1 MRKKREDQI
10 VGTMSEEAPLLNN
23 EADHPHD
30 VVWEKNGRRV
40 VAMDSARYVDNRNRD
55 RDVVVP
61 SSYLG
66 VLPAR
71 LMAPHRPRAVIGHD
85 GCIGKDGAG
94 IAGLWYLEAIGIP
107 AAAADGMT
115 AELGNGIDLYET
127 GIISR
132 VNILA
137 ERAGVKEGMT
147 VSEAAEMLIVNDPG
161 DISAGTKIRRE
172 SMATSD
178 SGREIIVTDS
188 IVFALPEDTNNVLV
202 TAGHTGRSGAKFLL
216 EVSPHG
222 FICSDGGMSKNQAGI
237 AGLETTAEH
246 GLAGACCDAWSAPV
260 GDAFKAYDEGII
272 SACNQPARDRGVEI
286 GMTVKDAAFALLSEK
301 E

>member
-1 MRKKREDQI
+1 
-10 VGTMSEEAPLLNN
+10 MSEEAPLLND

-30 VVWEKNGRRV
+30 VVFEKNDCRV
-40 VAMDSARYVDNRNRD
+40 VAMDSARYVDGRNRD

-71 LMAPHRPRAVIGHD
+71 LMAPHRPRGVIGHD

-94 IAGLWYLEAIGIP
+94 IAGLWYLEALGIP
-107 AAAADGMT
+107 SAAAEGMS
-115 AELGNGIDLYET
+115 AELGNGLDLYET

-137 ERAGVKEGMT
+137 ERCGVTEGMT
-147 VSEAAEMLIVNDPG
+147 VKQAAELLIDNDPG
-161 DISAGTKIRRE
+161 DTSAGTKIRRE
-172 SMATSD
+172 SMATSPE
-178 SGREIIVTDS
+178 GRDIIVTDS
-188 IVFALPEDTNNVLV
+188 IVFALPEDSNNVLV

-216 EVSPHG
+216 AVSPHG
-222 FICSDGGMSKNQAGI
+222 FICSDGGMSTNNAGI
-237 AGLETTAEH
+237 TGLETTEAA

-260 GDAFKAYDEGII
+260 GDAFKAYDEGSI
-272 SACNQPARDRGVEI
+272 SACNGPAHDRGVRV
-286 GMTVKDAAFALLSEK
+286 GMSVRDAAFALLK
-301 E
+301 ETT

>member
-1 MRKKREDQI
+1 M
-10 VGTMSEEAPLLNN
+10 TEEAPLLND
-23 EADHPHD
+23 ESDHPHD
-30 VVWEKNGRRV
+30 IVLEHPQGRV
-40 VAMDSARYVDNRNRD
+40 VAMDSARYVDARNAG

-71 LMAPHRPRAVIGHD
+71 LIAPHQPRAVIGHD

-94 IAGLWYLEAIGIP
+94 IAGLWYLEALGIP

-115 AELGNGIDLYET
+115 AELGNGIDLFKT

-137 ERAGVKEGMT
+137 ERAGVSEGMS
-147 VSEAAEMLIVNDPG
+147 VEEASLILLENDPG
-161 DISAGTKIRRE
+161 DVTAGTKIRRE
-172 SMATSD
+172 SVATSD
-178 SGREIIVTDS
+178 TGREIIVTDS
-188 IVFALPEDTNNVLV
+188 IVFALPEDTKNVLV

-222 FICSDGGMSKNQAGI
+222 FICSDGGMSKNEAGI
-237 AGLETTAEH
+237 AGLEITEKY

-260 GDAFKAYDEGII
+260 GDAFKAYSEGKI
-272 SACNQPARDRGVEI
+272 SACNAAAKERGVTG
-286 GMTVKDAAFALLSEK
+286 GMAVREAALKLLAEVKA
-301 E
+301 

>member
-1 MRKKREDQI
+1 M
-10 VGTMSEEAPLLNN
+10 TEEAPLLND
-23 EADHPHD
+23 ESDHPHD
-30 VVWEKNGRRV
+30 IVLEHPQGRV
-40 VAMDSARYVDNRNRD
+40 VAMDSARYVDARNAE

-71 LMAPHRPRAVIGHD
+71 LIAPHQPRAVIGHD

-94 IAGLWYLEAIGIP
+94 IAGLWYLEALGIP

-115 AELGNGIDLYET
+115 AELGNGIDLFKT

-137 ERAGVKEGMT
+137 ERAGVSEGMS
-147 VSEAAEMLIVNDPG
+147 VEEASLILLENDPG
-161 DISAGTKIRRE
+161 DVTAGTKIRRE
-172 SMATSD
+172 SVATSD
-178 SGREIIVTDS
+178 TGREIIVTDS
-188 IVFALPEDTNNVLV
+188 IVFALPEDTKNVLV

-222 FICSDGGMSKNQAGI
+222 FICSDGGMSKNEAGI
-237 AGLETTAEH
+237 AGLEITEKY

-260 GDAFKAYDEGII
+260 GDAFKAYSEGKI
-272 SACNQPARDRGVEI
+272 SACNATAKERGVTV
-286 GMTVKDAAFALLSEK
+286 GMTVREAALKLLAEVK
-301 E
+301 A

>member
-1 MRKKREDQI
+1 MA
-10 VGTMSEEAPLLNN
+10 EEAPLLND

-30 VVWEKNGRRV
+30 VVFERDGRRV
-40 VAMDSARYVDNRNRD
+40 VVMDSARYVDERNRD

-71 LMAPHRPRAVIGHD
+71 LMAPHRPRGVISHD

-94 IAGLWYLEAIGIP
+94 IAGLWYLEALGIP
-107 AAAADGMT
+107 SAAADGMS
-115 AELGNGIDLYET
+115 AELGNGFDLYET

-137 ERAGVKEGMT
+137 ERCGVKEGMA
-147 VSEAAEMLIVNDPG
+147 VKEAADILLTNDPG

-178 SGREIIVTDS
+178 AGREIIVTDS
-188 IVFALPEDTNNVLV
+188 IVFALPEDSNNVLV

-222 FICSDGGMSKNQAGI
+222 FICSDGGMSKNNAGI
-237 AGLETTAEH
+237 TGLDTTAEH

-260 GDAFKAYDEGII
+260 GDAFKAFEEGTI
-272 SACNQPARDRGVEI
+272 SACNQPARERGVEI
-286 GMTVKDAAFALLSEK
+286 GMAVRDAAYALLNETD
-301 E
+301 

>member
-1 MRKKREDQI
+1 
-10 VGTMSEEAPLLNN
+10 MSEEAPLLND

-30 VVWEKNGRRV
+30 VVFEKNDRRV
-40 VAMDSARYVDNRNRD
+40 VAMDSARYVDGRNRD

-71 LMAPHRPRAVIGHD
+71 LMAPHRPRGVIGHD

-94 IAGLWYLEAIGIP
+94 IAGLWYLEALGIP
-107 AAAADGMT
+107 SAAAEGMS
-115 AELGNGIDLYET
+115 AELGNGLDLYET

-137 ERAGVKEGMT
+137 ERCGVTEGMT
-147 VSEAAEMLIVNDPG
+147 VKQAAELLIDNDPG
-161 DISAGTKIRRE
+161 DTSAGTKIRRE
-172 SMATSD
+172 SMATSPE
-178 SGREIIVTDS
+178 GRDIIVTDS
-188 IVFALPEDTNNVLV
+188 IVFALPEDSNNVLV

-216 EVSPHG
+216 AVSPHG
-222 FICSDGGMSKNQAGI
+222 FICSDGGMSKNNAGI
-237 AGLETTAEH
+237 TGLETTEAA

-260 GDAFKAYDEGII
+260 GDAFKAYDEGTI
-272 SACNQPARDRGVEI
+272 SACNGPALDRGVRV
-286 GMTVKDAAFALLSEK
+286 GMSVRDAAFALLK
-301 E
+301 DTT

>member
-1 MRKKREDQI
+1 MTS
-10 VGTMSEEAPLLNN
+10 GGGEEAPLLAD

-30 VVWEKNGRRV
+30 VVLERDGRRV
-40 VAMDSARYVDNRNRD
+40 VAMDSARYVDERNRD

-94 IAGLWYLEAIGIP
+94 IAGLWYLEALGIP
-107 AAAADGMT
+107 AAAADGMS
-115 AELGNGIDLYET
+115 AELGNGLDLYET
-127 GIISR
+127 GVISR
-132 VNILA
+132 VNVLA
-137 ERAGVKEGMT
+137 ERCGVTEGMS
-147 VSEAAEMLIVNDPG
+147 VREAADVLLANDPG
-161 DISAGTKIRRE
+161 DTTAGTKIRRE
-172 SMATSD
+172 SMATSP

-188 IVFALPEDTNNVLV
+188 IVFALPEDSRNVLV
-202 TAGHTGRSGAKFLL
+202 TAGHTGRSGATFLL

-222 FICSDGGMSKNQAGI
+222 FICSDGGMSKNDAGI
-237 AGLETTAEH
+237 AGLAITEEH

-260 GDAFKAYDEGII
+260 GDAFKAFDEGVI
-272 SACNQPARDRGVEI
+272 SACNGPARDRGVEV
-286 GMTVKDAAFALLSEK
+286 GMTVRDAAFALLDDVG
-301 E
+301 

>member
-1 MRKKREDQI
+1 
-10 VGTMSEEAPLLNN
+10 MSEEAPLLND

-30 VVWEKNGRRV
+30 VVLEHSQGRV
-40 VAMDSARYVDNRNRD
+40 VAMDSARYVDSRNEGRG
-55 RDVVVP
+55 VVVP

-71 LMAPHRPRAVIGHD
+71 LIAPHRPRAVIAHD
-85 GCIGKDGAG
+85 GCVGKDGAG
-94 IAGLWYLEAIGIP
+94 IAGLWYLEALGIP

-127 GIISR
+127 GLISR

-137 ERAGVKEGMT
+137 ERAGVLEGMT
-147 VSEAAEMLIVNDPG
+147 VKEASVVLLENDPG
-161 DISAGTKIRRE
+161 DVTAGTKIRRE
-172 SMATSD
+172 SVATSD
-178 SGREIIVTDS
+178 TGREIIVTDS
-188 IVFALPEDTNNVLV
+188 IVFALPEDSNNVLV

-222 FICSDGGMSKNQAGI
+222 FICSDGGMSKNNAGI
-237 AGLETTAEH
+237 AGLKITDEH

-260 GDAFKAYDEGII
+260 GDAFKAYSEGRI
-272 SACNQPARDRGVEI
+272 SACNQTARERGVAV
-286 GMTVKDAAFALLSEK
+286 GMTVQEAALK
-301 E
+301 

>member
-1 MRKKREDQI
+1 M
-10 VGTMSEEAPLLNN
+10 VEEAPLLN
-23 EADHPHD
+23 EESDHPHD
-30 VVWEKNGRRV
+30 VVFENSKGRV
-40 VAMDSARYVDNRNRD
+40 VAMDSARYVDGRNTT

-71 LMAPHRPRAVIGHD
+71 LMAPHRPRAVIAHD

-94 IAGLWYLEAIGIP
+94 IAGLWYLEALGIP
-107 AAAADGMT
+107 AAAAEGMS
-115 AELGNGIDLYET
+115 AELGNGMDLYEKGT
-127 GIISR
+127 ISR
-132 VNILA
+132 INILA
-137 ERAGVKEGMT
+137 ERAGVKEGMS
-147 VSEAAEMLIVNDPG
+147 VIEAAKVLLENDPG

-172 SMATSD
+172 SAATSD
-178 SGREIIVTDS
+178 TGREIIVTDS
-188 IVFALPEDTNNVLV
+188 IVFALPEDSKNVLV

-222 FICSDGGMSKNQAGI
+222 FICSDGGMSKNNAGI
-237 AGLETTAEH
+237 AGLETTQEH

-260 GDAFKAYDEGII
+260 GDAFKAFEEGTI
-272 SACNQPARDRGVEI
+272 SACNDIAAKRGVEI
-286 GMTVKDAAFALLSEK
+286 GMTVREAAFKLLNEVN

>member
-1 MRKKREDQI
+1 
-10 VGTMSEEAPLLNN
+10 MSEEAPLLND

-30 VVWEKNGRRV
+30 VVLEHSQGRV
-40 VAMDSARYVDNRNRD
+40 VAMDSARYVDSRTEG

-71 LMAPHRPRAVIGHD
+71 LIAPHRPRAVIAHD
-85 GCIGKDGAG
+85 GCVGKDGAG
-94 IAGLWYLEAIGIP
+94 IAGLWYLEALGIP

-127 GIISR
+127 GLISR

-137 ERAGVKEGMT
+137 ERAGVLEGMT
-147 VSEAAEMLIVNDPG
+147 VKEASVVLLENDPG
-161 DISAGTKIRRE
+161 DVTAGTKIRRE
-172 SMATSD
+172 SVATSD
-178 SGREIIVTDS
+178 TGREIIVTDS
-188 IVFALPEDTNNVLV
+188 IVFALPEDSNNVLV

-222 FICSDGGMSKNQAGI
+222 FICSDGGMSKNNAGI
-237 AGLETTAEH
+237 AGLKITDEH

-260 GDAFKAYDEGII
+260 GDAFKAYSEGRI
-272 SACNQPARDRGVEI
+272 SACNQTARERGVAV
-286 GMTVKDAAFALLSEK
+286 GMTVQEAALKLLSEV
-301 E
+301 EA

>member
-1 MRKKREDQI
+1 MA
-10 VGTMSEEAPLLNN
+10 EEAPLLND

-30 VVWEKNGRRV
+30 VVWEKDGRRV

-127 GIISR
+127 GVISR

-147 VSEAAEMLIVNDPG
+147 VSDK
-161 DISAGTKIRRE
+161 IS
-172 SMATSD
+172 S
-178 SGREIIVTDS
+178 
-188 IVFALPEDTNNVLV
+188 
-202 TAGHTGRSGAKFLL
+202 
-216 EVSPHG
+216 
-222 FICSDGGMSKNQAGI
+222 
-237 AGLETTAEH
+237 
-246 GLAGACCDAWSAPV
+246 
-260 GDAFKAYDEGII
+260 EGPI
-272 SACNQPARDRGVEI
+272 N
-286 GMTVKDAAFALLSEK
+286 LSL
-301 E
+301 

>member
-1 MRKKREDQI
+1 M
-10 VGTMSEEAPLLNN
+10 TEEAPLLND
-23 EADHPHD
+23 ESDHPHD
-30 VVWEKNGRRV
+30 IVLEHPQGRV
-40 VAMDSARYVDNRNRD
+40 VAMDSARYVDARNAG

-71 LMAPHRPRAVIGHD
+71 LIAPHQPRAVIGHD

-94 IAGLWYLEAIGIP
+94 IAGLWYLEALGIP

-115 AELGNGIDLYET
+115 AELGNGIDLFKT

-137 ERAGVKEGMT
+137 ERAGVSEGMS
-147 VSEAAEMLIVNDPG
+147 VEEASLILLENDPG
-161 DISAGTKIRRE
+161 DVTAGTKIRRE
-172 SMATSD
+172 SVATSD
-178 SGREIIVTDS
+178 TGREIIVTDS
-188 IVFALPEDTNNVLV
+188 IVFALPEDTKYVLV

-222 FICSDGGMSKNQAGI
+222 FICSDGGMSKNEAGI
-237 AGLETTAEH
+237 AGLEITEKY

-260 GDAFKAYDEGII
+260 GDAFKAYSEGKI
-272 SACNQPARDRGVEI
+272 SACNAAAKERGVTV
-286 GMTVKDAAFALLSEK
+286 GMAVREAALKLLAEVKA
-301 E
+301 

>member
-1 MRKKREDQI
+1 MA
-10 VGTMSEEAPLLNN
+10 EEAPLLND

-30 VVWEKNGRRV
+30 VVFEQDGRRV
-40 VAMDSARYVDNRNRD
+40 IVMDSARYVDGRNTAT
-55 RDVVVP
+55 DVVVP

-71 LMAPHRPRAVIGHD
+71 LMAPHRPRAVISHD

-107 AAAADGMT
+107 AAAADGMS
-115 AELGNGIDLYET
+115 AELGNGLDLYET
-127 GIISR
+127 GVISR

-137 ERAGVKEGMT
+137 ERCGVTEGMSVKE
-147 VSEAAEMLIVNDPG
+147 AAAILLTNAPG
-161 DISAGTKIRRE
+161 DVSAGTKIRRE
-172 SMATSD
+172 SVATSD

-188 IVFALPEDTNNVLV
+188 IVFALPEDTENVLV
-202 TAGHTGRSGAKFLL
+202 TAGHTGRSGATFLR

-222 FICSDGGMSKNQAGI
+222 FICSDGGMSKNRAGI
-237 AGLETTAEH
+237 AGLDITEEW

-260 GDAFKAYDEGII
+260 GDAFKAYKEGTI
-272 SACNQPARDRGVEI
+272 SACNGLARDRGVHI
-286 GMTVKDAAFALLSEK
+286 GMTVRDAAFALLTEDD
-301 E
+301 

>member
-1 MRKKREDQI
+1 
-10 VGTMSEEAPLLNN
+10 VTEEAPLLND
-23 EADHPHD
+23 EADHPHEI
-30 VVWEKNGRRV
+30 VLEHAQGRV
-40 VAMDSARYVDNRNRD
+40 VAMDSARYVDSRNED

-71 LMAPHRPRAVIGHD
+71 LIAPHRPRAVIAHD

-94 IAGLWYLEAIGIP
+94 IAGLWYLEALGIP
-107 AAAADGMT
+107 AAAADGMS

-127 GIISR
+127 GLISR

-137 ERAGVKEGMT
+137 ERAGVQEGMS
-147 VSEAAEMLIVNDPG
+147 VREASLMLLENDPG
-161 DISAGTKIRRE
+161 DVRAGTKIRRE
-172 SMATSD
+172 SVATSNT
-178 SGREIIVTDS
+178 GREIVVTDS
-188 IVFALPEDTNNVLV
+188 IVFALPEDSNNVLV

-222 FICSDGGMSKNQAGI
+222 FICSDGGMSKNEAGI
-237 AGLETTAEH
+237 AGLEITDQH

-260 GDAFKAYDEGII
+260 GDAFKAYSEGKI
-272 SACNQPARDRGVEI
+272 SACNQTARERGVTV
-286 GMTVKDAAFALLSEK
+286 GMTVREAALKLLAEV
-301 E
+301 ET

>member
-1 MRKKREDQI
+1 M
-10 VGTMSEEAPLLNN
+10 TEEAPLLND
-23 EADHPHD
+23 ESDHPHD
-30 VVWEKNGRRV
+30 IVLEHPQGRV
-40 VAMDSARYVDNRNRD
+40 VAMDSARYVDARNAG

-71 LMAPHRPRAVIGHD
+71 LIAPHQPRAVIGHD

-94 IAGLWYLEAIGIP
+94 IAGLWYLEALGIP

-115 AELGNGIDLYET
+115 AELGNGIDLFKT

-137 ERAGVKEGMT
+137 ERAGVSEGMS
-147 VSEAAEMLIVNDPG
+147 VEEASLILLENDPG
-161 DISAGTKIRRE
+161 DVTAGTKIRRE
-172 SMATSD
+172 SVATSD
-178 SGREIIVTDS
+178 TGREIIVTDS

-222 FICSDGGMSKNQAGI
+222 FICSDGGMSKNEAGI
-237 AGLETTAEH
+237 AGLEITEKY

-260 GDAFKAYDEGII
+260 GDAFKAYSDGKI
-272 SACNQPARDRGVEI
+272 SACNAAAKERGVTV
-286 GMTVKDAAFALLSEK
+286 GMAVREAALKLLAEVKA
-301 E
+301 

>member
-1 MRKKREDQI
+1 
-10 VGTMSEEAPLLNN
+10 MSEEAPLLND

-30 VVWEKNGRRV
+30 VVVEREGRRV
-40 VAMDSARYVDNRNRD
+40 IAMDSARYVDGRNTGT
-55 RDVVVP
+55 DVVVP

-107 AAAADGMT
+107 AAAAEGMS
-115 AELGNGIDLYET
+115 AELGNGRDLYET
-127 GIISR
+127 GVISR

-137 ERAGVKEGMT
+137 ERCGVAEGMT
-147 VSEAAEMLIVNDPG
+147 VREAADNLLTNDPG
-161 DISAGTKIRRE
+161 DTAAGTKIRRE
-172 SMATSD
+172 SVASSE

-188 IVFALPEDTNNVLV
+188 IVFALPEDTKNVLV
-202 TAGHTGRSGAKFLL
+202 TAGHTGRSGATFLL
-216 EVSPHG
+216 AVSPHG
-222 FICSDGGMSKNQAGI
+222 FICSDGGMSKNNAGI
-237 AGLETTAEH
+237 AGLDITEEH

-260 GDAFKAYDEGII
+260 GDAFKAYEEGTI
-272 SACNQPARDRGVEI
+272 SACNGPARNRGVHI
-286 GMTVKDAAFALLSEK
+286 GMTVRDAAHALLAEGG
-301 E
+301 

>member
-1 MRKKREDQI
+1 
-10 VGTMSEEAPLLNN
+10 MSEEAPLLND

-30 VVWEKNGRRV
+30 IVLEHLKGRV
-40 VAMDSARYVDNRNRD
+40 VAMDSARYVDSRNEGC
-55 RDVVVP
+55 DVVVP

-71 LMAPHRPRAVIGHD
+71 LIAPHRPRAVIAHD

-94 IAGLWYLEAIGIP
+94 IAGLWYLEALGIP

-127 GIISR
+127 GMISR

-137 ERAGVKEGMT
+137 ERAGVSEGMS
-147 VSEAAEMLIVNDPG
+147 VKEAALVLLENDPG
-161 DISAGTKIRRE
+161 DVTAGTKIRRE
-172 SMATSD
+172 SVVTSET
-178 SGREIIVTDS
+178 GREIIVTDS
-188 IVFALPEDTNNVLV
+188 IVFALPEDSKNVLV

-222 FICSDGGMSKNQAGI
+222 FICSDGGMSKNDAGI
-237 AGLETTAEH
+237 AGLEITDKY

-260 GDAFKAYDEGII
+260 GDAFKAYAEGKI
-272 SACNQPARDRGVEI
+272 SACNQTASNRGVVI
-286 GMTVKDAAFALLSEK
+286 GMTVQEAALKLLAEV
-301 E
+301 EA

>member
-1 MRKKREDQI
+1 MA
-10 VGTMSEEAPLLNN
+10 EEAPLLND

-30 VVWEKNGRRV
+30 VVFERDGRRV
-40 VAMDSARYVDNRNRD
+40 IAMDSARYVDARNTD
-55 RDVVVP
+55 TDVVVP

-94 IAGLWYLEAIGIP
+94 IAGLWYLEALGIP
-107 AAAADGMT
+107 AAAADGMS
-115 AELGNGIDLYET
+115 AELGNGLDLYET

-137 ERAGVKEGMT
+137 ERCGVTEGMT
-147 VSEAAEMLIVNDPG
+147 VKDAADILLTNDPG
-161 DISAGTKIRRE
+161 DTSAGTKIRRE
-172 SMATSD
+172 SMATSPE
-178 SGREIIVTDS
+178 GREIIVTDS
-188 IVFALPEDTNNVLV
+188 IVFALPEDSRNVLV

-222 FICSDGGMSKNQAGI
+222 FICSDGGMSKNNAGI
-237 AGLETTAEH
+237 TGLETTAEH

-260 GDAFKAYDEGII
+260 GDAFKAYEEGTI
-272 SACNQPARDRGVEI
+272 SACNEPARARGVEV
-286 GMTVKDAAFALLSEK
+286 GMTVRDAAHALLAETD
-301 E
+301 

>member
-1 MRKKREDQI
+1 M
-10 VGTMSEEAPLLNN
+10 TEEAPLLND
-23 EADHPHD
+23 ESDHPHD
-30 VVWEKNGRRV
+30 IVLEHPQGRV
-40 VAMDSARYVDNRNRD
+40 VAMDSARYIDARNAG

-71 LMAPHRPRAVIGHD
+71 LIAPHQPRAVIGHD

-94 IAGLWYLEAIGIP
+94 IAGLWYLEALGIP

-115 AELGNGIDLYET
+115 AELGNGIDLFKT

-137 ERAGVKEGMT
+137 ERAGVSEGMS
-147 VSEAAEMLIVNDPG
+147 VEEASLILLENDPG
-161 DISAGTKIRRE
+161 DVTAGTKIRRE
-172 SMATSD
+172 SVATSD
-178 SGREIIVTDS
+178 TGREIIVTDS

-222 FICSDGGMSKNQAGI
+222 FICSDGGMSKNEAGI
-237 AGLETTAEH
+237 AGLEITEKY

-260 GDAFKAYDEGII
+260 GDAFKAYSEGKI
-272 SACNQPARDRGVEI
+272 SACNAAAKERGVTV
-286 GMTVKDAAFALLSEK
+286 GMAVREAALKLLAEVKA
-301 E
+301 

>member
-1 MRKKREDQI
+1 M
-10 VGTMSEEAPLLNN
+10 TEEAPLLND
-23 EADHPHD
+23 ESDHPHD
-30 VVWEKNGRRV
+30 IVLEHPQGRV
-40 VAMDSARYVDNRNRD
+40 VAMDSARYVDARNAE

-71 LMAPHRPRAVIGHD
+71 LIAPHQPRAVIGHD

-94 IAGLWYLEAIGIP
+94 IAGLWYLEALGIP

-115 AELGNGIDLYET
+115 AELGNGIDLFET

-137 ERAGVKEGMT
+137 ERAGVSEGMS
-147 VSEAAEMLIVNDPG
+147 VEEASLILLENDPG
-161 DISAGTKIRRE
+161 DVTAGTKIRRE
-172 SMATSD
+172 SVATSD
-178 SGREIIVTDS
+178 TGREIIVTDS

-222 FICSDGGMSKNQAGI
+222 FICSDGGMSKNEAGI
-237 AGLETTAEH
+237 AGLEITEKY

-260 GDAFKAYDEGII
+260 GDAFKAYSEGKI
-272 SACNQPARDRGVEI
+272 SACNAAAKERGVTV
-286 GMTVKDAAFALLSEK
+286 GMAVREAALKLLAEVKA
-301 E
+301 

>member
-1 MRKKREDQI
+1 MA
-10 VGTMSEEAPLLNN
+10 EEAPLLND

-30 VVWEKNGRRV
+30 VVHEQDGQRV
-40 VAMDSARYVDNRNRD
+40 IAMDSARYVDGRNTG

-107 AAAADGMT
+107 AAAADGMS
-115 AELGNGIDLYET
+115 AELGNGLDLYET
-127 GIISR
+127 GVISR

-137 ERAGVKEGMT
+137 ERSGVAEGMSVKE
-147 VSEAAEMLIVNDPG
+147 AAAILLTNDPG
-161 DISAGTKIRRE
+161 DTSAGTKIRRE
-172 SMATSD
+172 SVATSD
-178 SGREIIVTDS
+178 TGREIIVTDS
-188 IVFALPEDTNNVLV
+188 IVFALPEDTENVLV
-202 TAGHTGRSGAKFLL
+202 TAGHTGRSGATFLR

-222 FICSDGGMSKNQAGI
+222 FICSDGGMSKNNAGI
-237 AGLETTAEH
+237 AGLDITEEW

-260 GDAFKAYDEGII
+260 GDAFKAYEDGTI
-272 SACNQPARDRGVEI
+272 SACNASARGRGVRI
-286 GMTVKDAAFALLSEK
+286 GMTVRDAAYALLTEDD
-301 E
+301 